1 MAFGYSIEF
10 VNRVNALLAADPDNP
25 VFQLGKLCIDNNIM
39 LAAVAGDLGMSK
51 QGVYKWFSQEAAPR
65 PDTLAKIDALVKKLQ
80 KQQAKKTGKP
90 TKKA

>member
-10 VNRVNALLAADPDNP
+10 VNRVNALLAAYPDSL

-39 LAAVAGDLGMSK
+39 LASVAHDLGMSK
-51 QGVYKWFSQEAAPR
+51 QGVYKWFSQEVVPR
-65 PDTLAKIDALVKKLQ
+65 PDTLDKIDALVKKLQ
-80 KQQAKKTGKP
+80 KQQAKKTGKK